1 MNWLCKTIGHHY
13 SYYWICTRCGDHAV
27 MNHITEMV
35 RAAVR
40 EAKKETATAREAKKE
55 TATAKPAGDA

>member
-40 EAKKETATAREAKKE
+40 EAKKETATA
-55 TATAKPAGDA
+55 KPAGDA